1 MKRHQVKYL
10 DNCRDYCEIWNT
22 HVHFGEN
29 SNNFGAFT
37 FHLVPSSPQIFI
49 LFEYSVLFEN
59 TGVIE
64 SWEKTVN
71 FAMRRYWSNTV
82 TWACLQA
89 AGMDGPSL
97 GTACD
102 VLLPSTFLFFHLR
115 QLLGLIFFLP
125 LKRTRDHMNNIFLA
139 QSVYSSSLK
148 ELLVKRDH

>member
-89 AGMDGPSL
+89 AGMDGPL